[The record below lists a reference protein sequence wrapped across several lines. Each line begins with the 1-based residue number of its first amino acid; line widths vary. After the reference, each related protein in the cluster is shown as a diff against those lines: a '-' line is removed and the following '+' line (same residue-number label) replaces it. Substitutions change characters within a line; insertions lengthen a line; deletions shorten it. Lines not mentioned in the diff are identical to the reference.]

1 MLKLAPLNFAN
12 FAPLRLE
19 VTQISELDSVRR
31 TVTGSGLRIEDS
43 LDITRDPETAE
54 TAFEAIRL
62 LAAGVSLIFVS
73 YLAYNS
79 TRLGTPGISGVILL
93 DVSAGAV
100 AGLIFWLA
108 STRRVPT
115 SRFQVLSAAL
125 ALTVALNVAISIPIS
140 RETGDLQFMIAVA
153 IGGAASVVSTRWL
166 VIVLAIPAVLGLC
179 SAVVVCSHREL
190 VGFIGSQTGASI
202 VAVIIYLGRVR
213 SQRRLLTFRI
223 RDAKTNGELTKA
235 LERAECEFKEH
246 QATEL
251 QRLELLEQLRQAQKL
266 EALGTLAGGVAHDIN
281 NVIGGITAIA
291 SVTINEIPNGG
302 PGRKALQEILVAAR
316 RSTTLTRNLVRFAR
330 QEQPRHSAF
339 APDEDVVL
347 EVAALLR
354 RTLSKDIELKT
365 DCGCQGWVVMG
376 DAGLVSHALMNL
388 CINASDACS
397 AHGSIAIQTQ
407 IVDICVDEAQE
418 LGVRSGSYVEISVRD
433 DGHGMGPEV
442 LRRAFEPFFSTK
454 EGQRRS
460 GLGLPMVY
468 GTIQQHNGG
477 LKVQSEPEKG
487 TKVRVVLPAFQRT
500 NGSAEQKRL
509 RNVQI
514 NSLRPVALFVDDEP
528 LLRKA
533 GKRML
538 ISLGYEVM
546 LASNGQEALARYLE
560 HRHRIGVVVLDVAMP
575 IMSGAEC
582 CRELKRI
589 NANLPVLLASGF
601 PKGADLQ
608 SLLTIPNVQYLQKP
622 YELDEFVAS
631 LAELEQA
638 YQDSLRIS
646 CQVNLIETSR
656 SVRP

>member
-1 MLKLAPLNFAN
+1 MA
-12 FAPLRLE
+12 E
-19 VTQISELDSVRR
+19 YSELDSVRQN
-31 TVTGSGLRIEDS
+31 VAGSGLSFEES
-43 LDITRDPETAE
+43 LDITRDPETAG
-54 TAFEAIRL
+54 TAFDAIRL
-62 LAAGVSLIFVS
+62 LAAGVALIFVG
-73 YLAYNS
+73 YLVYNS
-79 TRLGTPGISGVILL
+79 TRLGTPGIKGIMVL
-93 DVSAGAV
+93 DVIAGAI
-100 AGLIFWLA
+100 AGLIFWLT
-108 STRRVPT
+108 STRRVQPT
-115 SRFQVLSAAL
+115 RFQALSAAL

-140 RETGDLQFMIAVA
+140 GESGDLQFMIAVA
-153 IGGAASVVSTRWL
+153 IGGAASVMSTRWL
-166 VIVLAIPAVLGLC
+166 VVVLAIPAVLGLC
-179 SAVVVCSHREL
+179 SAVVVCSHQEI
-190 VGFIGSQTGASI
+190 VSFIASQTGASI
-202 VAVIIYLGRVR
+202 VGIIIFLSRVR

-235 LERAECEFKEH
+235 LERAECEFLEH
-246 QATEL
+246 QATEQ
-251 QRLELLEQLRQAQKL
+251 QRLELLEQLRQAQKM

-291 SVTINEIPNGG
+291 SVTINEITSGG

-330 QEQPRHSAF
+330 QDQPRNAAF

-347 EVAALLR
+347 EVEALLR
-354 RTLSKDIELKT
+354 RTLSKHIELKT
-365 DCGCQGWVVMG
+365 DCGCHGWVVMG

-388 CINASDACS
+388 CLNSSDACTE
-397 AHGSIAIQTQ
+397 HGHIAVQTR
-407 IVDICVDEAQE
+407 IVELCVDEAQQ
-418 LGVRSGSYVEISVRD
+418 LGVKPGDYVEILVRD
-433 DGHGMGPEV
+433 DGHGMSPEV

-454 EGQRRS
+454 DAQRRS

-468 GTIQQHNGG
+468 GTIQQHQGG

-487 TKVRVVLPAFQRT
+487 TSVRVVLPAFRRT
-500 NGSAEQKRL
+500 NALAEQKPR

-546 LASNGQEALARYLE
+546 LAGNGQEALERYAE
-560 HRHRIGVVVLDVAMP
+560 HRHRIGVIVLDVAMP

-589 NANLPVLLASGF
+589 NANVPVLLASGF
-601 PKGADLQ
+601 PKGADLHA
-608 SLLTIPNVQYLQKP
+608 LLTLPNVQYLQKP
-622 YELDEFVAS
+622 YEMDDFVAS
-631 LAELEQA
+631 LAELEDA
-638 YQDSLRIS
+638 YQDSMRIS
-646 CQVNLIETSR
+646 CQVNLIEASK